1 MVDHDGRPLSTSR
14 RRSLF
19 YADIS
24 GVDNSAVDEHV
35 LASHALSAG
44 AGKPNRKSI
53 LLIHIPAMTHLGIPA
68 VGALVATLGLKPKV
82 NIVLCLPRIHAI
94 TSCGVSTHILMM
106 HQLTSPL
113 SNVCKTRL
121 TSRVPQ
127 TFSQCAPSFG
137 TRRKLSTPL
146 LAPPAISRVN
156 VMIVQDMPMTRLQ
169 PSCLQIQRTVVSV
182 ARGQNDAY
190 PKSGLRT

>member
-1 MVDHDGRPLSTSR
+1 MNTYLLLMLSPPVSRP
-14 RRSLF
+14 
-19 YADIS
+19 
-24 GVDNSAVDEHV
+24 NQ
-35 LASHALSAG
+35 
-44 AGKPNRKSI
+44 KSI

-94 TSCGVSTHILMM
+94 TSCVVSTHILMM

-146 LAPPAISRVN
+146 LAPPAISSMN

-169 PSCLQIQRTVVSV
+169 PACLQLQRAVVSV
-182 ARGQNDAY
+182 ARGQNDVY

>member
-1 MVDHDGRPLSTSR
+1 MDH
-14 RRSLF
+14 
-19 YADIS
+19 
-24 GVDNSAVDEHV
+24 SAVDRHV
-35 LASHALSAG
+35 LASHALSAS
-44 AGKPNRKSI
+44 AGRPNRKSI

-82 NIVLCLPRIHAI
+82 NFVPCLPRIHAI
-94 TSCGVSTHILMM
+94 ISCEVSTHILMM
-106 HQLTSPL
+106 PQLTSPL

-156 VMIVQDMPMTRLQ
+156 VMIVHSMGMR
-169 PSCLQIQRTVVSV
+169 QRPPPPCFSRPLVHVDP
-182 ARGQNDAY
+182 R
-190 PKSGLRT
+190 RTF

>member
-1 MVDHDGRPLSTSR
+1 MNTHLLLMLSPPASR
-14 RRSLF
+14 
-19 YADIS
+19 
-24 GVDNSAVDEHV
+24 
-35 LASHALSAG
+35 
-44 AGKPNRKSI
+44 PNRKSI
-53 LLIHIPAMTHLGIPA
+53 LLIHIPAMTHLGTPA
-68 VGALVATLGLKPKV
+68 VGALVATLGLKPKM
-82 NIVLCLPRIHAI
+82 NLVLCLPRIHAI
-94 TSCGVSTHILMM
+94 TSCVVSTHILMM

-146 LAPPAISRVN
+146 LAPPAISSFH

-169 PSCLQIQRTVVSV
+169 RTVVSV
-182 ARGQNDAY
+182 ARGQNDVY